1 MVLGEEVFLLLDNVE
16 SAWGI
21 SNHGSIHTTTGELAK
36 DKKKPAQKIEEQ
48 IDGKKLSSLINS
60 MILN

>member
-36 DKKKPAQKIEEQ
+36 DKKKTSTEDRGADRWEKT
-48 IDGKKLSSLINS
+48 
-60 MILN
+60 